1 MAVAISVATLGCG
14 GSSTEVAQQPTGAYT
29 DPVVCQE
36 CHADVWKTYRHTGM
50 ARSFYPAKPG
60 TMKAHLGTGEPF
72 YHRASE
78 RYYTMI
84 ERDGRYFQRRHQTDF
99 TGRETNVV
107 EKEIHFV
114 MGSGNHARTYLH
126 LSSRGKL
133 VQLPLG
139 WYADDG
145 GHYAMSPGCDRPN
158 HDGFQR
164 VIAFD
169 CMSCHNGY
177 PELAP
182 AADLPGSPPLYTG
195 NIPGG
200 IDCQRCH
207 GPGEAHVTAAR
218 AGSADAIHSTIVNPA
233 QLEPAR
239 QMDVCFQC
247 HLETTSR
254 PLPNVLHRFN
264 RGFFSFRPGEAL
276 TDFAL
281 YFDHAPNSG
290 WDDKFEIN
298 HSAYQLSRSACF
310 RAAHHRSV
318 KWQSTKAATIA
329 RGAICPRGEPTTL
342 SMR

>member
-1 MAVAISVATLGCG
+1 
-14 GSSTEVAQQPTGAYT
+14 
-29 DPVVCQE
+29 
-36 CHADVWKTYRHTGM
+36 M

-84 ERDGRYFQRRHQTDF
+84 QRD
-99 TGRETNVV
+99 
-107 EKEIHFV
+107 
-114 MGSGNHARTYLH
+114 
-126 LSSRGKL
+126 
-133 VQLPLG
+133 
-139 WYADDG
+139 
-145 GHYAMSPGCDRPN
+145 GHYAMSPGYDRPN

-182 AADLPGSPPLYTG
+182 AADLPGSPPLYTR
-195 NIPGG
+195 NIPEG

-254 PLPNVLHRFN
+254 PLPNVLHRFD
-264 RGFFSFRPGEAL
+264 RGFFSFRVP
-276 TDFAL
+276 T
-281 YFDHAPNSG
+281 AP
-290 WDDKFEIN
+290 
-298 HSAYQLSRSACF
+298 LS
-310 RAAHHRSV
+310 
-318 KWQSTKAATIA
+318 
-329 RGAICPRGEPTTL
+329 L
-342 SMR
+342 L